1 MRRNLCSCFQFTVAQ
16 PLRLPGP
23 EGTPDSSGR
32 LVRGTPKESPQECGD
47 GRLRAQCRIL
57 FPIAV
62 FCICC
67 GAGNLAQ
74 CHIVFGI
81 TGANWV
87 TLSEPDQRRRTG
99 DRFLG
104 EAFAVASACLAAFA
118 RAERDS
124 FSSRLSSSFNLWYC
138 CEAAL

>member
-1 MRRNLCSCFQFTVAQ
+1 MACRS
-16 PLRLPGP
+16 RLTGSKKQAALQAAGP
-23 EGTPDSSGR
+23 A
-32 LVRGTPKESPQECGD
+32 ESES
-47 GRLRAQCRIL
+47 
-57 FPIAV
+57 
-62 FCICC
+62 
-67 GAGNLAQ
+67 AGKIAQ

-87 TLSEPDQRRRTG
+87 TLSEPDQPRRTG